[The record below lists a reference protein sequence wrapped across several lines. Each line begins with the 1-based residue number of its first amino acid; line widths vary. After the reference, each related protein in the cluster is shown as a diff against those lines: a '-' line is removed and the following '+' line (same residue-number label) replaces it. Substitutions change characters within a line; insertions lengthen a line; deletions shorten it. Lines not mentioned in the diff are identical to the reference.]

1 MLSPQ
6 LLGILRTYWRL
17 ARPRLYLFPGRDED
31 HPIDPTVLHAAC
43 RSAAKAAGLTKRVT
57 LHTLRHSRDPSLGE
71 WNRHQDYSGSARP
84 QQSVVDGALYAG
96 RHPYDK
102 GDAEPARSS
111 VAGSDAARVRRRW
124 DAGSWPAPAFIRT
137 GPSSRSPISCASTVR
152 TRSRRASG
160 ACRAAR
166 DERHHGV
173 PDGNPRRPCRGLRRL
188 RRHADRLQ
196 LLPQSS
202 LSEVSGTKWLTD
214 RQAELL
220 PVPYFHLVFTLPAP
234 IAEIAFQ
241 NKTIVYT
248 ILFKAAADAMTAL
261 AANPRRLGAKIGGL
275 AVLHTWGQALT
286 HHPHVHCVVPGGGLS
301 SDGTRWVA
309 ARPSFFLAIKPLSRL
324 FRRLF
329 LERLQAAF
337 DARMLGFYTNLTHLF
352 DRNAFAAHV
361 QAMRRIDWLVYAKKP
376 FGGPARF
383 SPISAATPIVSQSP
397 TAASKL
403 SMTITSPSLGRTTAR
418 MAPRRS
424 CG

>member
-1 MLSPQ
+1 MARAGFHPNRPVIEIAD
-6 LLGILRTYWRL
+6 ILRLHGQDY
-17 ARPRLYLFPGRDED
+17 ARG
-31 HPIDPTVLHAAC
+31 HAAHLGRVERRVMSAITAC
-43 RSAAKAAGLTKRVT
+43 RTAILGGHVEACDDCGVT
-57 LHTLRHSRDPSLGE
+57 RIAYNSCR
-71 WNRHQDYSGSARP
+71 NRHCPKCQGQAR
-84 QQSVVDGALYAG
+84 
-96 RHPYDK
+96 
-102 GDAEPARSS
+102 
-111 VAGSDAARVRRRW
+111 
-124 DAGSWPAPAFIRT
+124 
-137 GPSSRSPISCASTVR
+137 
-152 TRSRRASG
+152 
-160 ACRAAR
+160 
-166 DERHHGV
+166 
-173 PDGNPRRPCRGLRRL
+173 
-188 RRHADRLQ
+188 
-196 LLPQSS
+196 
-202 LSEVSGTKWLTD
+202 TKWLTD

-241 NKTIVYT
+241 NKTIVYA

-337 DARMLGFYTNLTHLF
+337 DARMLGFYTNLTHLA
-352 DRNAFAAHV
+352 DRDAFAAHV
-361 QAMRRIDWLVYAKKP
+361 QAMRRIDWVVYAKKP
-376 FGGPARF
+376 FGGPAQVLAYLG
-383 SPISAATPIVSQSP
+383 PTPIVSQSP